1 MQEKKVICII
11 CPEGCN
17 ITVRGEGYNIE
28 FMKGHACKR
37 GEEYA
42 RNEFINPVRILTSL
56 VKIEGGNTPLV
67 PVRSNKP
74 VSKELLFDFIKAI
87 REVNVNAPIH
97 CHDVL
102 IPDILG
108 KGIDIIATC
117 SVDIRSAN
125 D

>member
-42 RNEFINPVRILTSL
+42 RNEFSLRQSALERIA
-56 VKIEGGNTPLV
+56 EYG
-67 PVRSNKP
+67 
-74 VSKELLFDFIKAI
+74 
-87 REVNVNAPIH
+87 
-97 CHDVL
+97 
-102 IPDILG
+102 
-108 KGIDIIATC
+108 
-117 SVDIRSAN
+117 
-125 D
+125 